1 MGAARRA
8 HHAKEKALRVIGSK
22 RAEEAMMKAKGKK
35 LIKAAEEQFYQPEVS
50 YLESL
55 LGDTDFGIRQAQ
67 APKSPALGLKIALGG
82 KVLPKV
88 PEGVNVLQP
97 GEFPAP
103 KGPEG
108 PSYEESIAK
117 LAGKTQKPDEA
128 YLKSIKEAH
137 YKNIA
142 KMSGLEYEPF
152 TPPTP
157 AATTT
162 TTGTVTGTPVTT
174 AQQQF
179 PTLTG
184 KDLEAA
190 KTSYF
195 KNAAKLSGLEYEP
208 STPSQG
214 SPPLTGAK
222 LSQAKEAYFKNAA
235 MMMGLE
241 YEPSPEPITGPI
253 LTMTPAE
260 QKAAKDAYLMSQ
272 ANVYGLPTY

>member
-8 HHAKEKALRVIGSK
+8 HHAKEKALRVIGSQ

-35 LIKAAEEQFYQPEVS
+35 LIKAAEEKFYQPEVS

-82 KVLPKV
+82 KPQV
-88 PEGVNVLQP
+88 PEGVNVLKP
-97 GEFPAP
+97 GEYV
-103 KGPEG
+103 K
-108 PSYEESIAK
+108 AK
-117 LAGKTQKPDEA
+117 LPPGISEEEAKAKLLDKLKKPTKEEEA

-142 KMSGLEYEPF
+142 ALNNLEYEPF

-157 AATTT
+157 AATT

-184 KDLEAA
+184 KALEDA
-190 KTSYF
+190 KIANF
-195 KNAAKLSGLEYEP
+195 KNAAKLNGLEYEP
-208 STPSQG
+208 STPYQG

-222 LSQAKEAYFKNAA
+222 LSQAKEAHYKNIAK
-235 MMMGLE
+235 MMGLE
-241 YEPSPEPITGPI
+241 YEPGPEPITGPI

-260 QKAAKDAYLMSQ
+260 QKAAKDAYLLSQ